1 MIRRLVWCWLIFP
14 LLAWAACEPLHGP
27 GAPSAALGDTVL
39 PTTPNGRLYRCTTA
53 GVCGAGE
60 PTWPT
65 ADGGTVADGA
75 AVWTEMT
82 PDFEANANLT
92 EVVGGGYARVAIAA
106 NATSWS
112 GTQAPGSTAVSSGSD
127 GTIEN
132 NVAIAFG
139 APSAN
144 WGVIAGWT
152 SNDAATAGNAWD
164 WSVLATPKT
173 VNNGDAAPSFPASA
187 MSIQIDA

>member
-1 MIRRLVWCWLIFP
+1 
-14 LLAWAACEPLHGP
+14 
-27 GAPSAALGDTVL
+27 
-39 PTTPNGRLYRCTTA
+39 
-53 GVCGAGE
+53 
-60 PTWPT
+60 
-65 ADGGTVADGA
+65 
-75 AVWTEMT
+75 
-82 PDFEANANLT
+82 
-92 EVVGGGYARVAIAA
+92 
-106 NATSWS
+106 
-112 GTQAPGSTAVSSGSD
+112 
-127 GTIEN
+127 
-132 NVAIAFG
+132 FG

>member
-1 MIRRLVWCWLIFP
+1 MEKKTTMGTTIPNV
-14 LLAWAACEPLHGP
+14 
-27 GAPSAALGDTVL
+27 SAQK
-39 PTTPNGRLYRCTTA
+39 
-53 GVCGAGE
+53 
-60 PTWPT
+60 
-65 ADGGTVADGA
+65 
-75 AVWTEMT
+75 
-82 PDFEANANLT
+82 
-92 EVVGGGYARVAIAA
+92 I
-106 NATSWS
+106 
-112 GTQAPGSTAVSSGSD
+112 
-127 GTIEN
+127 I
-132 NVAIAFG
+132 G

>member
-1 MIRRLVWCWLIFP
+1 VRL
-14 LLAWAACEPLHGP
+14 HH
-27 GAPSAALGDTVL
+27 S
-39 PTTPNGRLYRCTTA
+39 A
-53 GVCGAGE
+53 GVLFAGR
-60 PTWPT
+60 
-65 ADGGTVADGA
+65 
-75 AVWTEMT
+75 
-82 PDFEANANLT
+82 
-92 EVVGGGYARVAIAA
+92 EVFLDQRVLAH
-106 NATSWS
+106 
-112 GTQAPGSTAVSSGSD
+112 D
-127 GTIEN
+127 TIEN

>member
-1 MIRRLVWCWLIFP
+1 MEKKTTMGIVIPFRRRQAGHVDWEVGMFM
-14 LLAWAACEPLHGP
+14 AACL
-27 GAPSAALGDTVL
+27 AVMVL
-39 PTTPNGRLYRCTTA
+39 F
-53 GVCGAGE
+53 
-60 PTWPT
+60 
-65 ADGGTVADGA
+65 
-75 AVWTEMT
+75 WT
-82 PDFEANANLT
+82 
-92 EVVGGGYARVAIAA
+92 
-106 NATSWS
+106 S
-112 GTQAPGSTAVSSGSD
+112 
-127 GTIEN
+127 
-132 NVAIAFG
+132 VAIAFG